1 MFTHGNSRTKELR
14 RYHQIPVFI
23 IISSKSYRNGKLRGD
38 LHMTTKKFFCGVLAA
53 AFALSLAGVDIAS
66 AQYGSCGQGQ
76 GGGRGA
82 CVQNDQSQTYPNY
95 QGQGRRRGR
104 QGRQQRLRDGSCVNN
119 PNTQSPNP
127 APVPA
132 PSN

>member
-1 MFTHGNSRTKELR
+1 MK
-14 RYHQIPVFI
+14 
-23 IISSKSYRNGKLRGD
+23 
-38 LHMTTKKFFCGVLAA
+38 TKKFFYGILAA
-53 AFALSLAGVDIAS
+53 AFALSLAGADIAS
-66 AQYGSCGQGQ
+66 AQYGACGRGQ

-82 CVQNDQSQTYPNY
+82 CMQNDQSQTLSQLP
-95 QGQGRRRGR
+95 GPGPAKRC

-119 PNTQSPNP
+119 PNTQSLRTP